1 MVISIAPDVFQEKMS
16 MLFQDRVP
24 LCMYMDNLVI
34 ISNGTYENHVDIL
47 DAVLKSL
54 EKTGIQVNTITCKW
68 PRDSVR
74 YLLFLVTWEGIKTQP
89 YKVKSIMGVEPPKT
103 KCQLRCFIEIL
114 NLSHYLWRKI
124 LHTFGPLIKPLGEIR
139 RGYGQNSSIM
149 HSKRLKTF

>member
-1 MVISIAPDVFQEKMS
+1 

-68 PRDSVR
+68 PRESVR
-74 YLLFLVTWEGIKTQP
+74 CLGFLVTWEGIKPQP
-89 YKVKSIMGVEPPKT
+89 SKVKSIMGFEPPKT
-103 KCQLRCFIEIL
+103 KYQLRCFIEML
-114 NLSHYLWRKI
+114 NLSNYVWRKI
-124 LHTFGPLIKPLGEIR
+124 LYTLGPLIKL
-139 RGYGQNSSIM
+139 
-149 HSKRLKTF
+149 